1 MLQRTLN
8 NPDPIGY
15 DHFGSSVA
23 ISGNLAVVGAY
34 SDSPNGVRAAG
45 TAYVFNARTGALQA
59 TLNNPSP
66 KLADFFGS
74 SVAISEN
81 LAVVGAYNADPG
93 GVIGAGIVHVFNA
106 TTGLLLATLNNPA
119 PVMNG
124 TFGWSVAIS
133 GNLAVVGAAYH
144 GRSGAIGSG
153 TAYVF
158 NATTGLLLAT
168 LDPAVAGSDKFG
180 FSVAISGNLAVVG
193 SWGDDPAG
201 VVDAGGAYI
210 FDATT
215 GLLLATLNDPEPV
228 RNGTFGWSV
237 AISGNLA
244 VVGAISDDS
253 GGVLDAG
260 RAYVFEVTTGTLE
273 VTLNNPSPTRDD
285 LFGCSVAISGNLVVV
300 GAYFDDPGEV
310 LNAGA
315 AYVFDATTGALQ
327 AILNKGV
334 LAIGDWFGR
343 SVAVSEK
350 LAIVGADFFDP
361 GEVINSGTASVFD
374 CPPAPCNYSLNP
386 PEAFFP
392 ASGGAGS
399 VTVSASDGCGWN
411 VAASDPSWI
420 IILNPVGNGSGL
432 VNYVVSQNSSSAA
445 REGTITITGQIHTI
459 HQCGALPFNAKLKTK
474 IRSIG
479 IPRTMTPDQSVHV
492 SFIVTNTG
500 NVTWTRE
507 CGFRLGKVNGTADPF
522 GPDRIDLP
530 PGATVAPGQSWT
542 FETDFTAPPT
552 LGIYTTKWQMLQ
564 EGNLWFGKSLQRKI
578 KVVSP
583 EQSLR
588 ELLFPSPRKNAG
600 DGGN

>member
-1 MLQRTLN
+1 MEHFRWVLRIALFALMLATGWLGAQTCVPEMLQRTLN

-273 VTLNNPSPTRDD
+273 VTLNN
-285 LFGCSVAISGNLVVV
+285 
-300 GAYFDDPGEV
+300 
-310 LNAGA
+310 
-315 AYVFDATTGALQ
+315 
-327 AILNKGV
+327 
-334 LAIGDWFGR
+334 
-343 SVAVSEK
+343 
-350 LAIVGADFFDP
+350 
-361 GEVINSGTASVFD
+361 
-374 CPPAPCNYSLNP
+374 
-386 PEAFFP
+386 
-392 ASGGAGS
+392 
-399 VTVSASDGCGWN
+399 
-411 VAASDPSWI
+411 
-420 IILNPVGNGSGL
+420 
-432 VNYVVSQNSSSAA
+432 
-445 REGTITITGQIHTI
+445 
-459 HQCGALPFNAKLKTK
+459 
-474 IRSIG
+474 
-479 IPRTMTPDQSVHV
+479 
-492 SFIVTNTG
+492 
-500 NVTWTRE
+500 
-507 CGFRLGKVNGTADPF
+507 
-522 GPDRIDLP
+522 
-530 PGATVAPGQSWT
+530 
-542 FETDFTAPPT
+542 
-552 LGIYTTKWQMLQ
+552 
-564 EGNLWFGKSLQRKI
+564 
-578 KVVSP
+578 
-583 EQSLR
+583 
-588 ELLFPSPRKNAG
+588 
-600 DGGN
+600 